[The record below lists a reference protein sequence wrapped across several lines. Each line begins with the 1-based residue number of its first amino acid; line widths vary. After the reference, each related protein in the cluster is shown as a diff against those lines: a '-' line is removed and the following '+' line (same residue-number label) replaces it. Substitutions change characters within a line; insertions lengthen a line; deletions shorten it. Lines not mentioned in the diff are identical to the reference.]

1 MRSVFL
7 IGFMAAGKTTAGRL
21 LAERMAL
28 PFVDL
33 DDVIAERAGLPVPD
47 IFEQRGEAEFR
58 RLEGEALASLLNGA
72 AVVATGGGTP
82 CHGDALERMRA
93 SGLVIALAVP
103 LDVALA
109 RAGTASERPLLARPA
124 DQIAALYHEREPM
137 YRQAHAVI
145 ATDWRDPGEVA
156 DECAELISRA
166 AVLDERLLPSSSIVS
181 LGERSYPIAVARGGL
196 GRLGGLARAAL
207 GPSCTRVALVADATV
222 DGLYGA
228 AAAETL
234 TAAEFAVT
242 RVPVPVGE
250 PAKSIGAFAALCDE
264 LVRSGLDRSSA
275 VVALGGGVVGDLA
288 GFAAATLYRG
298 VPLVQVPTTLVAM
311 IDSAIGG
318 KTGINLAA
326 GKNLVGAFWQPR
338 LVLADPDLLVSLP
351 ARERRAAFGELVKY
365 ALIDGED
372 LYAAAEALAPAIAEE
387 RWREPPPGLGPLI
400 RRCTAIKSCDRQ
412 PRRARAE
419 RRARAAQPRP
429 HRRPRHRGSGRLRRD
444 AARRGGRA
452 GAGGRLP
459 GVDRP
464 RAGPAGA
471 RAARGCHPGARW
483 VVHRPGAV
491 VAPGSARSHRRGQEA
506 DRVRHPLRC
515 AIGSGPVQARQHR
528 AGPLAGRVARIRA
541 GLIPSPWGGDSC
553 SESSESGCCGRPG
566 PRS

>member
-33 DDVIAERAGLPVPD
+33 DDVVAELAGLPVPD

-58 RLEGEALASLLNGA
+58 RLEGEALLGILDRAPV
-72 AVVATGGGTP
+72 VVATGGGTP
-82 CHGDALERMRA
+82 CHGDALELMRM

-109 RAGTASERPLLARPA
+109 RAGSASERPLLARSA
-124 DQIAALYHEREPM
+124 DQIAALYHAREPT

-166 AVLDERLLPSSSIVS
+166 AVLDERLLPGSSIVS

-196 GRLGGLARAAL
+196 ARLGSLSRAAL
-207 GPSCTRVALVADATV
+207 GPTCTSVALVADAAV
-222 DGLYGA
+222 DRLYGEA
-228 AAAETL
+228 AADALAAAEFT
-234 TAAEFAVT
+234 VT

-250 PAKSIGAFAALCDE
+250 PAKSIGAFAALCDQ
-264 LVRSGLDRSSA
+264 LVQAGLDRSSA
-275 VVALGGGVVGDLA
+275 VIALGGGVVGDLA
-288 GFAAATLYRG
+288 GFAAATLFRG

-351 ARERRAAFGELVKY
+351 SRERRAAFAELVKY

-372 LYAAAEALAPAIAEE
+372 LYDAAEGLAAAVAEE
-387 RWREPPPGLGPLI
+387 DWKAPPPALGPLI
-400 RRCTAIKSCDRQ
+400 RRCTAIKSWIVSRDEREQSGERALLNLGHTVGHAIEAAAGYGQMLHGEAVALGLVAACRVSAALELAPPGLEERVAATLARGGLSTDFVPWLRPDVLDRIGVDKKRTGTGIRFVALAGPGQ
-412 PRRARAE
+412 TRLVNIELDRLQDALLA
-419 RRARAAQPRP
+419 
-429 HRRPRHRGSGRLRRD
+429 SGR
-444 AARRGGRA
+444 
-452 GAGGRLP
+452 
-459 GVDRP
+459 V
-464 RAGPAGA
+464 
-471 RAARGCHPGARW
+471 
-483 VVHRPGAV
+483 
-491 VAPGSARSHRRGQEA
+491 
-506 DRVRHPLRC
+506 
-515 AIGSGPVQARQHR
+515 
-528 AGPLAGRVARIRA
+528 
-541 GLIPSPWGGDSC
+541 
-553 SESSESGCCGRPG
+553 
-566 PRS
+566 

>member
-33 DDVIAERAGLPVPD
+33 DDVVADLAGMSVPD

-58 RLEGEALASLLNGA
+58 RLEGEALARIVA
-72 AVVATGGGTP
+72 RAPAVVATGGGTP
-82 CHGDALERMRA
+82 CHGDALERMRG

-109 RAGTASERPLLARPA
+109 RAGSASERPLLARSA
-124 DQIAALYHEREPM
+124 DQIAALYHQREPI
-137 YRQAHAVI
+137 YRQAHAGI

-166 AVLDERLLPSSSIVS
+166 AVLDERLLPTSSIVS
-181 LGERSYPIAVARGGL
+181 LGERSYPIAIARGGL

-207 GPSCTRVALVADATV
+207 GLSCTSVALVADATV
-222 DGLYGA
+222 DRLYGE

-234 TAAEFAVT
+234 TAAEFTVT

-250 PAKSIGAFAALCDE
+250 PAKSIGAFASLCDE

-275 VVALGGGVVGDLA
+275 VIALGGGVVGDLA

-318 KTGINLAA
+318 KTGINLVA

-338 LVLADPDLLVSLP
+338 LVLADPDLLVTLP

-372 LYAAAEALAPAIAEE
+372 LYAAAEALAPAVAEE
-387 RWREPPPGLGPLI
+387 SWSEPPPGLGPLI
-400 RRCTAIKSCDRQ
+400 RRCTAIKSWIVSRDEREQ
-412 PRRARAE
+412 SGERALLNLGHTVGHAIE
-419 RRARAAQPRP
+419 AAAGYGEIL
-429 HRRPRHRGSGRLRRD
+429 HGEAVGLGLV
-444 AARRGGRA
+444 AACR
-452 GAGGRLP
+452 
-459 GVDRP
+459 VS
-464 RAGPAGA
+464 
-471 RAARGCHPGARW
+471 AALEL
-483 VVHRPGAV
+483 
-491 VAPGSARSHRRGQEA
+491 APPDLE
-506 DRVRHPLRC
+506 
-515 AIGSGPVQARQHR
+515 
-528 AGPLAGRVARIRA
+528 GRVAATLARGGLATDLAPWLRPEVLDRIAVDKKRTGSGIRFVALSGPGQSRLVTIEVDRLQDALLASGRA
-541 GLIPSPWGGDSC
+541 
-553 SESSESGCCGRPG
+553 
-566 PRS
+566 

>member
-28 PFVDL
+28 PFIDL
-33 DDVIAERAGLPVPD
+33 DDVIAELAGLPVPD

-58 RLEGEALASLLNGA
+58 RLESEALASIVDKA

-82 CHGDALERMRA
+82 CHGDALERMR
-93 SGLVIALAVP
+93 SHGLVIALAVP

-124 DQIAALYHEREPM
+124 DQIAALYHEREPT

-166 AVLDERLLPSSSIVS
+166 AVLDERLLPTSSIVS

-207 GPSCTRVALVADATV
+207 GPSCKSVALVADATV

-228 AAAETL
+228 AAADAM
-234 TAAEFAVT
+234 TAAEFTVT

-250 PAKSIGAFAALCDE
+250 PAKSIGAFAALCDQ
-264 LVRSGLDRSSA
+264 LVKSGLDRSSA

-372 LYAAAEALAPAIAEE
+372 LYAAAEALAPAVAEE
-387 RWREPPPGLGPLI
+387 TWSEPPPGLGPLI
-400 RRCTAIKSCDRQ
+400 RRCTAIKSWIVSRDEREQ
-412 PRRARAE
+412 SGERALLNLGHTVGHAIE
-419 RRARAAQPRP
+419 AAAGYGEIL
-429 HRRPRHRGSGRLRRD
+429 HGEAVGLGLV
-444 AARRGGRA
+444 AACRVSA
-452 GAGGRLP
+452 ALELAPP
-459 GVDRP
+459 GL
-464 RAGPAGA
+464 
-471 RAARGCHPGARW
+471 
-483 VVHRPGAV
+483 
-491 VAPGSARSHRRGQEA
+491 E
-506 DRVRHPLRC
+506 
-515 AIGSGPVQARQHR
+515 
-528 AGPLAGRVARIRA
+528 GRVAATLARGGLSTDFVPWLRSDVLDRIGVDKKRTGTGIRFVALAGPGQTRLVTIELDRLQDALLASGRA
-541 GLIPSPWGGDSC
+541 
-553 SESSESGCCGRPG
+553 
-566 PRS
+566 

>member
-33 DDVIAERAGLPVPD
+33 DDVVAELAGLPVPD

-58 RLEGEALASLLNGA
+58 RLEGEALARIVDRA
-72 AVVATGGGTP
+72 PAVVATGGGTP
-82 CHGDALERMRA
+82 CHGDALERMRR

-109 RAGTASERPLLARPA
+109 RAGTASERPLLARTA
-124 DQIAALYHEREPM
+124 DQIAALYHAREPT

-166 AVLDERLLPSSSIVS
+166 AVLDERLLPESSIVS

-196 GRLGGLARAAL
+196 ARLGSLSRAAL
-207 GPSCTRVALVADATV
+207 GPTCTRVALVADAAV
-222 DGLYGA
+222 DRLYGEA
-228 AAAETL
+228 AADAM
-234 TAAEFAVT
+234 AGAEFAVT

-250 PAKSIGAFAALCDE
+250 PAKSIGAFAALCDQ
-264 LVRSGLDRSSA
+264 LVKSGLDRSSA

-298 VPLVQVPTTLVAM
+298 VALVQVPTTLVAM

-351 ARERRAAFGELVKY
+351 ARERRAAFAELVKY

-372 LYAAAEALAPAIAEE
+372 LYAAAEGLAAAVAEE
-387 RWREPPPGLGPLI
+387 DWSAPPPALGPLI
-400 RRCTAIKSCDRQ
+400 RRCTAIKSWIVSRDEREQSGERALLNLGHTVGHAIEAAAGYGEMLHGEAVALGLVAACRVSTALELAPPGLEERVAATLARGGLATDFVPWLRPDVLDRIGVDKKRTGTGIRFVALAGPGQ
-412 PRRARAE
+412 TRLVNIELDRLQDAL
-419 RRARAAQPRP
+419 AA
-429 HRRPRHRGSGRLRRD
+429 SGR
-444 AARRGGRA
+444 
-452 GAGGRLP
+452 
-459 GVDRP
+459 V
-464 RAGPAGA
+464 
-471 RAARGCHPGARW
+471 
-483 VVHRPGAV
+483 
-491 VAPGSARSHRRGQEA
+491 
-506 DRVRHPLRC
+506 
-515 AIGSGPVQARQHR
+515 
-528 AGPLAGRVARIRA
+528 
-541 GLIPSPWGGDSC
+541 
-553 SESSESGCCGRPG
+553 
-566 PRS
+566 